1 MKSGARCKWVSVIFP
16 RLSDDMTFAMRDAE
30 AIALH
35 QLNDEQSDDDENDD
49 DFGHVSTALLSPR
62 SPRTRAFDRP
72 PPQSTWS
79 QVKGLVTEVLPI
91 SPPSG
96 PD

>member
-1 MKSGARCKWVSVIFP
+1 
-16 RLSDDMTFAMRDAE
+16 MTFKSAMRDAE

-35 QLNDEQSDDDENDD
+35 QLNDELSDDDENDD
-49 DFGHVSTALLSPR
+49 DFEVSTALLSPH
-62 SPRTRAFDRP
+62 SPRTRAFDHP
-72 PPQSTWS
+72 PPRSTWI

-96 PD
+96 SD

>member
-1 MKSGARCKWVSVIFP
+1 
-16 RLSDDMTFAMRDAE
+16 MTFKSAMRDAE

-35 QLNDEQSDDDENDD
+35 QLNDEQSDDDDDD
-49 DFGHVSTALLSPR
+49 DFGHDSTALLSPH
-62 SPRTRAFDRP
+62 SPRTRVVDRP
-72 PPQSTWS
+72 PPRNTWL

-96 PD
+96 SG